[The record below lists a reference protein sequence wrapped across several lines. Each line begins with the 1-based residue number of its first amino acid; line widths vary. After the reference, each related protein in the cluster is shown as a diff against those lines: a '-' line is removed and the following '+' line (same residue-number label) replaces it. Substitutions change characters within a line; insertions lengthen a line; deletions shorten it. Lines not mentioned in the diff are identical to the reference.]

1 VPNVFGIG
9 RGALKAFQTAL
20 GVTGHNIAN
29 VNTPGYSRQRVDFD
43 TRQPEYVGVGF
54 MGTGVKVGAISR
66 IYDSFVVEQVR
77 TNQSAFTQQQTY
89 FELAKQI
96 DNLLGDTATTLSVGL
111 QSFFNSVHEVANDPT
126 SPAARQVMLTEAQT
140 LTSRFHQLNQSLED
154 SRTRLNRQLRN
165 TVDEINSLSGSIAS
179 LNADISVALARGDSE
194 PPNDLLD
201 QRDALLE
208 ELSQQVAVTAVPQD
222 DGTVSVFIGSGQ
234 SLIIGDQAFTLAA
247 SALGQDNDQLDIGI
261 TTSTGLVPITNLI
274 SGGRLAGLFEYRSQI
289 LDPAQNALGRIAAG
303 ISVAFNAQHRRGM
316 DLDGDIGRDFFT
328 SPQATVLPDADNS
341 GPGPVTVNF
350 NDISKLTTEDYRL
363 SYAGGAW
370 TLRRVSDGQVVPFD
384 SGSGTSIDPYIV
396 DGISIVTDP
405 AAVAD
410 DVYLIQPTRDGA
422 AQIGV
427 AIDDNRHIAAAG
439 AVQADTV
446 PSNTGD
452 GQISAA
458 QVLDSS
464 DPDLLKPV
472 DIVFDDP
479 PISFQIVGSGLGS
492 IAYTEGANIDYS
504 GWRVQI
510 SGNPQAGDTFT
521 VTPNYGG
528 VGDNGN
534 ALQLAALQ
542 QSLIM
547 AEGTASLDNAYTM
560 LMADVGTKT
569 RQAEIN
575 ADAQQRLLE
584 QSQADRESVSG
595 VNLDEEA
602 ANLMQFQ
609 QAYQAAAQV
618 IAVADSMFEILMNAV
633 RR

>member
-1 VPNVFGIG
+1 VPELLGIG
-9 RGALKAFQTAL
+9 SKALEAFQTAL

-66 IYDSFVVEQVR
+66 VYDSFVVEQVR

-89 FELAKQI
+89 FERAKQI

-126 SPAARQVMLTEAQT
+126 STAARQVMLTEAQT

-154 SRTRLNRQLRN
+154 SRTRLNRQLRD
-165 TVDEINSLSGSIAS
+165 TVDEINSLSDSIAS
-179 LNADISVALARGDSE
+179 LNADISVALARSNSE

-201 QRDALLE
+201 QREALLE
-208 ELSQQVAVTAVPQD
+208 ELSQRVAVTAVLQD

-234 SLIIGDQAFTLAA
+234 SLIIGDQVSTLAA

-261 TTSTGLVPITNLI
+261 TTSNGLVPITNLI
-274 SGGRLAGLFEYRSQI
+274 SGGRLAGLFEYRSQV
-289 LDPAQNALGRIAAG
+289 LDPSQNALGRIAVG
-303 ISVAFNAQHRRGM
+303 MSVAFNAQHRRGM
-316 DLDGDIGRDFFT
+316 DLGGDIGRDFFA
-328 SPQATVLPDADNS
+328 SPQATVLPDTDNG

-363 SYAGGAW
+363 GYDGVAW

-384 SGSGTSIDPYIV
+384 SGSGTSADPYIV

-405 AAVAD
+405 AAQAG

-422 AQIGV
+422 AQVGV

-439 AVQADTV
+439 AVQADAAS
-446 PSNTGD
+446 SNTGD
-452 GQISAA
+452 GQISTA
-458 QVLDSS
+458 QVLDPS
-464 DPDLLKPV
+464 DPDLLTPV
-472 DIVFDDP
+472 DIVFDTP
-479 PISFQIVGSGLGS
+479 NSFQIDGSGPS
-492 IAYTEGANIDYS
+492 ISYTAGADIDYN

-510 SGNPQAGDTFT
+510 TGNPQAGDTFT
-521 VTPNYGG
+521 VTSNDGG

-542 QSLIM
+542 QLLIM
-547 AEGTASLDNAYTM
+547 ADGTASLDNAYTT

-575 ADAQQRLLE
+575 ANAQQRLLE

-595 VNLDEEA
+595 VNFDEEA
-602 ANLMQFQ
+602 TKLIQFQ

-618 IAVADSMFEILMNAV
+618 IAVADSMFETLINAV

>member
-1 VPNVFGIG
+1 VPELLGIG
-9 RGALKAFQTAL
+9 SKALQAFQTAL

-66 IYDSFVVEQVR
+66 VYDSFVVEQVR

-126 SPAARQVMLTEAQT
+126 STAARQVMLTEAQT
-140 LTSRFHQLNQSLED
+140 LTSRFHQINQSLED
-154 SRTRLNRQLRN
+154 SRTRLNRQLRD
-165 TVDEINSLSGSIAS
+165 TVDEINSLSDSIAS
-179 LNADISVALARGDSE
+179 LNADISVALARSNSE

-201 QRDALLE
+201 QREALLE
-208 ELSQQVAVTAVPQD
+208 ELSQRVAVTAVPQD

-234 SLIIGDQAFTLAA
+234 SLIIGDQASTLAA

-261 TTSTGLVPITNLI
+261 TTSNGLVPITNLI
-274 SGGRLAGLFEYRSQI
+274 SGGRLAGLFEYRSQV
-289 LDPAQNALGRIAAG
+289 LDPSQNALGRIAVG

-316 DLDGDIGRDFFT
+316 DLGGDIGRDFFA
-328 SPQATVLPDADNS
+328 SPQATVLPDADNG

-363 SYAGGAW
+363 GYDGAAW

-384 SGSGTSIDPYIV
+384 SGSGTSADPYIV

-405 AAVAD
+405 TAVAD
-410 DVYLIQPTRDGA
+410 DVYLIQPTREGA

-439 AVQADTV
+439 AVQADAAS
-446 PSNTGD
+446 SNTGD
-452 GQISAA
+452 GQISTA

-464 DPDLLKPV
+464 DPDLLTPV
-472 DIVFDDP
+472 DIVFDTP
-479 PISFQIVGSGLGS
+479 NSFQIDGSGPS
-492 IAYTEGANIDYS
+492 ISYTAGADIDYN

-510 SGNPQAGDTFT
+510 TGNPQAGDTFT
-521 VTPNYGG
+521 VTSNDGG

-547 AEGTASLDNAYTM
+547 ADGTASLDNAYTT

-575 ADAQQRLLE
+575 ANAQQRLLE

-595 VNLDEEA
+595 VNFDEEA
-602 ANLMQFQ
+602 AKLIQFQ

-618 IAVADSMFEILMNAV
+618 IAVADSMFETLINAV